1 MHMRNLRVKTKMNLI
16 IIMVAFL
23 AICCGAISTYS
34 MLKIKKQALDAMET
48 SIRTSYDNDIK
59 NQVQVAISLLSNI
72 NSEYQA
78 GKYTLDEAKKLAADD
93 IRKLSYGNGG
103 YFWVDQSDG
112 TNIVLLGKDTEGTN
126 RLETKDSNGFQMVK
140 AMIDMSVKDGGG
152 YTNYYFPKPNE
163 TTPLPKRSYT
173 EYFKDF
179 DWVVG
184 TGNYTDYIDKEIASR
199 NNEFGQEVKR
209 SLVIFAIFSLLNL
222 AITALV
228 ILIISSDI
236 KVTLKK
242 ISEYIKNI
250 AGGDFSES
258 VATNYYE
265 RKDDFGDLAKSMEN
279 MRLSMNTLIGNIK
292 IEASKIND
300 VVSFINENVSE
311 LNGEVE
317 DISATTEELAASMEE
332 TAASSDQINTMSYE
346 IETVAKTI
354 STRAQEGALQ
364 AQNIDLRAR
373 DAKDSTLRNRKHIA
387 DMKNEIKESLEIAL
401 EEAKVVNQISV
412 FADAIMNITS
422 QTNLLALNASIEAA
436 RAGEAGKG
444 FAVVA
449 DEIRNLAEQSKTTVA
464 SIQSVTENVT
474 LAVSKLTTDSNRL
487 LGFVDTQV
495 VESFDEFESMADSY
509 KEDATNINGM
519 VTDFSA
525 ISEELVA
532 SIHNILEAISQIASA
547 TNEGASGTT
556 NIADR
561 AGSIVTKS
569 TNVMENTKVAE
580 DTADHLWRSVE
591 QFVIKE

>member
-1 MHMRNLRVKTKMNLI
+1 MRNLRVKTKMNLI